1 MNLEIITEPLIGA
14 AIGLV
19 TNGIAIKMLFRPWK
33 AIYIGKFHIP
43 FTPGL
48 IPKEK
53 PRIAKAIANVIGN
66 NLLDNETIQ
75 KTLLSDEIKN
85 KIMSAIDNKISA
97 LSSEEVTLSEFITQ
111 RGFMETVDEKE
122 KVINSS
128 VSAFVTD
135 KLISS
140 NVSASMVDFA
150 SEELTKN
157 ANPVVAGIA
166 SKAIS
171 SARDSIISK
180 IDSMIKEKAPDILS
194 ELIDKEYEKLKD
206 KQIKECLTVILDK
219 FPDYHEYIWKI
230 YISLIDKQLNKILDG
245 FNIKGIVEQKINDF
259 ELPELE
265 KLIMSIMQ
273 KELYALVALGGIL
286 GFLMGLFN
294 LII

>member
-230 YISLIDKQLNKILDG
+230 YISLIDKQLNKVLDG

>member
-53 PRIAKAIANVIGN
+53 PRIAKSIANVIGN

>member
-53 PRIAKAIANVIGN
+53 PRIAKSIANVIGN

-230 YISLIDKQLNKILDG
+230 YISLIDKQLHKILDG

>member
-180 IDSMIKEKAPDILS
+180 IDSMIKEKAPDILN